1 MTTLMSALAERAA
14 GRVDDA
20 GLARVAL
27 HHRMLHAE
35 DGEKTAASPAAA
47 STIGQRVLEALGKGI
62 EHSVPMI
69 VAGLGVTSAAALGRG
84 AMDKATKGRDL
95 ERILE
100 VYPHLKEYPRAEI
113 ELAYSSL
120 RHMNPHM
127 AKDPLA
133 GGTLL
138 GQMLRNRDPMNPKLL
153 RFDTLAGD
161 LLRLNPKEEH
171 AFEEV
176 ARDAVMKG
184 MSHGIEDL
192 SKERAARGQQAFM
205 QEMERGKR
213 EFDTSRDALRA
224 QREDKARQEDTAEKR
239 RASALEQRRRAE
251 LERAKHEWGRGAKW
265 EEHGWKREDEADRR
279 AWQTGQ
285 SATDQAAQDRRAV
298 LSAMLSKTEADDQ
311 VYDSTLQRNV
321 NPTISSVL
329 HKHYPHLR
337 P

>member
-205 QEMERGKR
+205 QEME
-213 EFDTSRDALRA
+213 
-224 QREDKARQEDTAEKR
+224 
-239 RASALEQRRRAE
+239 
-251 LERAKHEWGRGAKW
+251 
-265 EEHGWKREDEADRR
+265 GWKREDDADRR